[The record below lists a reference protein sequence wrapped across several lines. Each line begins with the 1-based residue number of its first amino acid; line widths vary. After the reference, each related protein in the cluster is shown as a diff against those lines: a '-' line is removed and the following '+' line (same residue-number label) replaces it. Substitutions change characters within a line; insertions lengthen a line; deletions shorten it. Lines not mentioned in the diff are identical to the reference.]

1 MSQISIVNAFIMLIF
16 TGWLIGARFKLR
28 NDSNWPFVY
37 YALLVVFH
45 QALPGVLSSLPIYIA
60 VVCALF
66 LRFEFMSKGFLVLF
80 RLTEAGGLAYI
91 ITALIGYVGF

>member
-1 MSQISIVNAFIMLIF
+1 MTERQTASRFF
-16 TGWLIGARFKLR
+16 GHTGALLRYALVGAMA
-28 NDSNWPFVY
+28 PGAH